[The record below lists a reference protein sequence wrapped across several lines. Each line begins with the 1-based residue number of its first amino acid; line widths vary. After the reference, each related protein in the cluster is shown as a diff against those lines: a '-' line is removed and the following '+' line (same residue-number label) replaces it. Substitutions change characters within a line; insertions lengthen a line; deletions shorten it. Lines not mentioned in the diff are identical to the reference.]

1 MAVAEQVPE
10 GAHKGLR
17 VNAVGL
23 GGAVIMSAA
32 IMGPAVSTF
41 FNPQFST
48 PFSGAATPLVY
59 LITVGIMVLVASGI
73 IEMAREFPSAGAFYT
88 YVSRGLGAKAG
99 FMTGGL
105 MFVAYAL
112 LPPAEIGLI
121 GGYLQGTFQ
130 DQWHT
135 HIPWWIIGMVPAILM
150 VALAYRGI
158 ATSLKTALILFA
170 AEVTVILVLS
180 FIILGKGGHSGVSLH
195 PFSPGA
201 SPKGFSGLTTGFVF
215 AALSFVGFEAAAT
228 LGHEV
233 KGPRRTVPRA
243 ILLSVLGVGLL
254 YVFCIWIEVLGLGNS
269 ATNKLTGASLP
280 WNDLAKTYASWMKW
294 PVIIASVSSMFA
306 VMVNSSNGIVRI
318 VNTMGQEKLL
328 PSFLAEIHP
337 RFRTPSK
344 AVVAQGIFAVALAIG
359 VGLLAG
365 GLGTASAGSNVYGY
379 LGFLLTLGILPVYV
393 LTNLAAINWFR
404 AKGTFNVVRHAVL
417 PVAGILLMI
426 GLLFGQIWE
435 NRSATP
441 YNWFPYVILGWIA
454 LMIAGALYL
463 GATRPKDMMRAGE
476 LLATGEIAGETEHL
490 VGDPGKAII

>member
-10 GAHKGLR
+10 GAQKGLR
-17 VNAVGL
+17 RNAVGL
-23 GGAVIMSAA
+23 RGAVIMSAA

-59 LITVGIMVLVASGI
+59 LLTVAIMVLVASGI

-121 GGYLQGTFQ
+121 GAYLQGTFR
-130 DQWHT
+130 DEFST
-135 HIPWWIIGMVPAILM
+135 NIPWWIIGMVPAIAM
-150 VALAYRGI
+150 VGLAYRGI
-158 ATSLKTALILFA
+158 ATSLKTALVLFT
-170 AEVTVILVLS
+170 AEVVVILVLA
-180 FIILGKGGHSGVSLH
+180 FIILGKGGANGVSLH
-195 PFSPGA
+195 PFNPNA
-201 SPKGFSGLTTGFVF
+201 SPNGFSGLTTGFVF

-233 KGPRRTVPRA
+233 RGPRRTVPRA

-269 ATNKLTGASLP
+269 ATNKLTGADLP
-280 WNDLAKTYASWMKW
+280 WNNLAHTYASWMKW

-318 VNTMGQEKLL
+318 INTMGQEKLL
-328 PSFLAEIHP
+328 PRFLADIHP

-344 AVVAQGIFAVALAIG
+344 AVLAQGVFAVALAIV
-359 VGLLAG
+359 VGLMAG
-365 GLGTASAGSNVYGY
+365 GLGNPVAGSNVYGY

-404 AKGTFNVVRHAVL
+404 AKGAFNPVKHALL
-417 PVAGILLMI
+417 PLLGGGLMVALLY
-426 GLLFGQIWE
+426 GQIV
-435 NRSATP
+435 NNPSP
-441 YNWFPYVILGWIA
+441 PFSWFPWVIVGWTAFVVAI
-454 LMIAGALYL
+454 ALYL
-463 GATRPKDMMRAGE
+463 GATQPDQMKRAGE
-476 LLATGEIAGETEHL
+476 LLATGELAGESEHL
-490 VGDPGKAII
+490 VSDPGKAIV